1 LMARPVRH
9 NAEYFYHPASLR
21 NDRRVKAIRARLGLT
36 GYALLVM
43 LLEVLTDADHTRLDT
58 DEMEMELLAG
68 DLGVS
73 VTEIDSLLQI
83 AEKVG
88 FFARTAAGLLHC
100 PQLDEWL
107 APVFEK
113 RNRTRNATLTLKA
126 GVTATVTPIAVTETQ
141 PVKEST
147 VEYSREE
154 INTSSFQSEVGA
166 ATAAAPTSEKK
177 IVGDSATQS
186 PAPKASRTRGAG
198 RFVPPLPANIL
209 AYMLAQR
216 PHNPTEQVQRVADKC
231 FNYYQSNGWRV
242 GKNPMKDWQAACQT
256 FLADIP
262 KLQPGQMLPATSQAH
277 ATSTANST
285 SYSPRP
291 VNGHKPSGN
300 AGQLARALFTATQSN
315 PDSAGVGAGREMG

>member
-1 LMARPVRH
+1 MARPIRH

-43 LLEVLTDADHTRLDT
+43 LLEVLTDADDTRLDT

-88 FFARTAAGLLHC
+88 FFARTEAGLLHC

-113 RNRTRNATLTLKA
+113 RNRTRNAALTLKS
-126 GVTATVTPIAVTETQ
+126 GATVTETPITVTETQ
-141 PVKEST
+141 PVEEST
-147 VEYSREE
+147 VEYSKEE
-154 INTSSFQSEVGA
+154 KSTSSLRSEVGA
-166 ATAAAPTSEKK
+166 AIAAAPASQKK
-177 IVGDSATQS
+177 IVGESATQS
-186 PAPKASRTRGAG
+186 PGPKASRTRGAAKKDK
-198 RFVPPLPANIL
+198 PAPFAAPAAADML

-216 PHNPTEQVQRVADKC
+216 PNNPPEQVQRIADKC

-262 KLQPGQMLPATSQAH
+262 KLQPGQALPATNQAH
-277 ATSTANST
+277 ATSITNPA
-285 SYSPRP
+285 SYPVRP
-291 VNGHKPSGN
+291 VNGHKPAGN
-300 AGQLARALFTATQSN
+300 GGTLARALAEQRTS
-315 PDSAGVGAGREMG
+315 G

>member
-1 LMARPVRH
+1 MARPVRH

-21 NDRRVKAIRARLGLT
+21 NDRRVKAIRARMGLA

-43 LLEVLTDADHTRLDT
+43 LLEVLTDADDTRLDT

-88 FFARTAAGLLHC
+88 FFARTEAGLLHC

-113 RNRTRNATLTLKA
+113 RNRTRNAALTLKS
-126 GVTATVTPIAVTETQ
+126 GVTVTETPIAVTETQ
-141 PVKEST
+141 PVKKST
-147 VEYSREE
+147 VEYSKEE
-154 INTSSFQSEVGA
+154 KSTSSLRSEVGA
-166 ATAAAPTSEKK
+166 AIAAAPAPEKK
-177 IVGDSATQS
+177 IVGESATQS
-186 PAPKASRTRGAG
+186 PVPKASRTRGAG
-198 RFVPPLPANIL
+198 PFVPPPPADIL

-231 FNYYQSNGWRV
+231 FNYYESNGWRV
-242 GKNPMKDWQAACQT
+242 GKNPMKNWQAACQT

-262 KLQPGQMLPATSQAH
+262 KLQPGQALPATNQAH
-277 ATSTANST
+277 AHSTTNPS
-285 SYSPRP
+285 SYPTRP
-291 VNGHKPSGN
+291 INGHKPAGN
-300 AGQLARALFTATQSN
+300 GGALARALAEQRTA
-315 PDSAGVGAGREMG
+315 G